1 MPIAREVIYE
11 CPKCGYEISEYQGDV
26 ITLSDLIK
34 TCPKCGSKMEMEFE
48 GKSILEKILD
58 IFKRRKK

>member
-11 CPKCGYEISEYQGDV
+11 CPKCGYEVTEYQGDV

-34 TCPKCGSKMEMEFE
+34 ICPKCGTKMEMKFG
-48 GKSILEKILD
+48 GKSILDKIVD
-58 IFKRRKK
+58 IFKKEK